1 MSCSTTTFT
10 AGPCHRVAQYRIETV
25 QAKQGVDQSTV
36 AHKHFGLADQALAHV
51 AAPGWQSAYQHE
63 VAEQVNVAYNGLA
76 VDGQSGRSFD

>member
-1 MSCSTTTFT
+1 MNCSTTTFT
-10 AGPCHRVAQYRIETV
+10 AGPCHRVAQYHIETV

-63 VAEQVNVAYNGLA
+63 VTEQVNVASNSLTA
-76 VDGQSGRSFD
+76 VAHGGCEF